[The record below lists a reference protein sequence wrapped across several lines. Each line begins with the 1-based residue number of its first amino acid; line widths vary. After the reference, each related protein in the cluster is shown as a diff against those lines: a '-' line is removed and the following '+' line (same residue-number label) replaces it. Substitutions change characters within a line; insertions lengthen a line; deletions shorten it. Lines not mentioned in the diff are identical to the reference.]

1 MYVFVYVCI
10 YAACTMHVCMLYV
23 CMHVG
28 MYVCMHACMYV
39 CMYVCTYT
47 RPSTDECNVWGHLTG
62 PVFILARK
70 PTCIHR
76 PLYSLHTHVHVCIIP
91 HHAGEETPQ
100 TMKISKQRRLHA
112 DPNVC
117 PLSLSLSTYLPTS
130 LPAYRPTYLPIHPS
144 TYLPRYVSN
153 YLCIY
158 LSRCLSSYP
167 SVVRLPMGGIV

>member
-1 MYVFVYVCI
+1 MYLRSMH
-10 YAACTMHVCMLYV
+10 YARMHAL
-23 CMHVG
+23 CMHACR
-28 MYVCMHACMYV
+28 YVCMHARMYV

-62 PVFILARK
+62 PVFILASK

-117 PLSLSLSTYLPTS
+117 PLSLSLSLSLPTC
-130 LPAYRPTYLPIHPS
+130 LPPCLPTGLPTYPSTHLPI
-144 TYLPRYVSN
+144 YLDMYLTIYVS
-153 YLCIY
+153 IY
-158 LSRCLSSYP
+158 LAVCLAIRLSS
-167 SVVRLPMGGIV
+167 VCLWEV